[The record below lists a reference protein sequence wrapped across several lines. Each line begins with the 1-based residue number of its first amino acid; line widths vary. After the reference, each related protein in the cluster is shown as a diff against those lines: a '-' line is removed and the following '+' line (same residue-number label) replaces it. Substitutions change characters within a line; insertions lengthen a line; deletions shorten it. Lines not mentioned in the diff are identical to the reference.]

1 MEAIRNENSSFE
13 KRLQNEMARV
23 AAYSFVKYHVYCLY
37 CFLPNVS
44 LALSCIKINVFFIA
58 AICCIVY
65 CAQGDFFYAGCCTG
79 FCSFNQVFAE

>member
-37 CFLPNVS
+37 CFLPNV
-44 LALSCIKINVFFIA
+44 
-58 AICCIVY
+58 
-65 CAQGDFFYAGCCTG
+65 
-79 FCSFNQVFAE
+79 